1 MNSPEK
7 PQPTQAAASAPSR
20 TLWWVSA
27 VVIVL
32 AAGGYY
38 YFSGKKAEGDDA
50 AKPGMAG
57 GPGGPGGGSGGG
69 YSGKGGGGGGGGGGR
84 GGRSGGGPVP
94 VSTAVAAA
102 GELRVY
108 LSALG
113 TVTAL
118 NTITVKSRADGELQK
133 IHFKEGQL
141 VKAGDLLAE
150 IDPRQ
155 YQVALEQAQGQLA
168 RDTALLDNARRDLE
182 RYRNAKEAVTQQQVD
197 GSAATVAQYT
207 GVVRADQ
214 GSVDNYK
221 LQLSYCRITA
231 PIDGRVGLRLVDQGN
246 LVRAGDSTGIVVI
259 TQEEPIAVSYSVP
272 EDNLPQIRKALTAG
286 QDLPVDAFDRA
297 MQNRLAR
304 GKLLALDNQIDS
316 STGTVRIK
324 ALFANQDHGLFPN
337 QFVNVRMLTEVQ
349 ENATLI
355 PNSAVQIS
363 ATSRFVFVV
372 KSDDTV
378 ERRNVTVGRTE
389 GEKTSITEGLAVG
402 DVVVTEGLD
411 RLQNG
416 SRVSTRVAPPQ
427 GRGGPGGPGGPGEG
441 GERKKKKK
449 SQ

>member
-1 MNSPEK
+1 M
-7 PQPTQAAASAPSR
+7 TDAS
-20 TLWWVSA
+20 
-27 VVIVL
+27 
-32 AAGGYY
+32 
-38 YFSGKKAEGDDA
+38 D
-50 AKPGMAG
+50 GMAG
-57 GPGGPGGGSGGG
+57 DDTLDDHRIELEFLDSVLVITFDRPEVRNAFDKAMYRAVAGALSGALEDDEVHAVVLT
-69 YSGKGGGGGGGGGGR
+69 GR
-84 GGRSGGGPVP
+84 G
-94 VSTAVAAA
+94 
-102 GELRVY
+102 
-108 LSALG
+108 
-113 TVTAL
+113 
-118 NTITVKSRADGELQK
+118 
-133 IHFKEGQL
+133 
-141 VKAGDLLAE
+141 KAF
-150 IDPRQ
+150 
-155 YQVALEQAQGQLA
+155 
-168 RDTALLDNARRDLE
+168 
-182 RYRNAKEAVTQQQVD
+182 
-197 GSAATVAQYT
+197 
-207 GVVRADQ
+207 
-214 GSVDNYK
+214 
-221 LQLSYCRITA
+221 
-231 PIDGRVGLRLVDQGN
+231 
-246 LVRAGDSTGIVVI
+246 
-259 TQEEPIAVSYSVP
+259 
-272 EDNLPQIRKALTAG
+272 TAG

-378 ERRNVTVGRTE
+378 ERRNVTIGRTE